1 MLWRRRVARVVV
13 RTIHLDSIDQR
24 QLDRVLTLV
33 REVLGSTAKSAYL
46 FGSAVQ
52 GGLKAESDLDVFVV
66 TTRRTSHAEKM
77 GLVDRLLP
85 ISGIKTPGR
94 RGRRVELTVVVQG
107 EVRPWRYP
115 PRMDFQYGDWWR
127 EDFESGNLEPW
138 SSELNPDLAI
148 LITMVRLWG
157 ETLFGPPPAEVFDA
171 IPQEDLFVAMADG
184 LDGLRAELDGDT
196 RNVVLTL
203 ARIWSTFATGVISSK
218 DAAADWVLD
227 RLPAEHRPVLAHAR
241 AVYLGLEAENWAEL
255 KVGLDPHADHV
266 VAQIARLGRRVPR
279 TLGR

>member
-1 MLWRRRVARVVV
+1 M
-13 RTIHLDSIDQR
+13 DSIDQR